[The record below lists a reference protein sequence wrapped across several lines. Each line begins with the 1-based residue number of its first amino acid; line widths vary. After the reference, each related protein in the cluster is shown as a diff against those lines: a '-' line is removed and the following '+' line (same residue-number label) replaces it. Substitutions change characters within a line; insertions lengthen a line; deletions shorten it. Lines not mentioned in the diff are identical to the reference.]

1 MANLRLNRD
10 QLYKAA
16 ALASAGEKTELVFS
30 IDDDSEELRLAIPV
44 RDNAVESMVKQRH
57 ENGYAYYTMTSQGHT
72 KPIKEDEL

>member
-1 MANLRLNRD
+1 MPNLRLNRD

-16 ALASAGEKTELVFS
+16 AMASAGAKTEVVFS
-30 IDDDSEELRLAIPV
+30 IDEDSGPIRLAIPV

-57 ENGYAYYTMTSQGHT
+57 DNGYAYYTMGPEGHT